1 MSIGDA
7 FSSTTQGP
15 VGLQDFRDTVVV
27 SGNLILGGHWIL
39 FARVVIVNHDSDGQD
54 ATVKLAVGTPDG
66 SMLLDQVDIRLSGDP
81 NPEVVTL
88 QAYSLFLESPTVTVT
103 CATFKGAA
111 QQISLIGLMVGD
123 PVNG

>member
-1 MSIGDA
+1 MRYPIGFGIA
-7 FSSTTQGP
+7 
-15 VGLQDFRDTVVV
+15 
-27 SGNLILGGHWIL
+27 
-39 FARVVIVNHDSDGQD
+39 VIGAGESHPAHDPDGQD
-54 ATVKLAVGTPDG
+54 ATVKLTVVTPD
-66 SMLLDQVDIRLSGDP
+66 STMLLDQVDIRLSGDP

-88 QAYSLFLESPTVTVT
+88 QTYSLILESPTVNVT